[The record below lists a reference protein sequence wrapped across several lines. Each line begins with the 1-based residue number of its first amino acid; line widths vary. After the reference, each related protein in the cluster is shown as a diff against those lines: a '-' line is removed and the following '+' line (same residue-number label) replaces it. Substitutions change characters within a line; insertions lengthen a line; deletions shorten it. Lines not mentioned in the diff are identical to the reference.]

1 MNAALWGE
9 LWIVLGLVGPLSA
22 GLISVIGQS
31 ATRALLRAEVLLA
44 SLGLVVMG
52 WMISQNALIPGIA
65 SLPTPF
71 PPLHFAPLP
80 MADLWSIL
88 SGVLL
93 GATWLLIRKTLTETR
108 ILWALVPMA
117 SSMGFF
123 LLAGGGLS
131 LLLGLEAISLSSYL
145 GLVTTRR
152 SRKLWNAGW
161 VLLIL
166 SEMGGLLLLF
176 AMGLIMV
183 HHGAA
188 LSFVADNFRVLA
200 HEASHMPS
208 AVKLVIMV
216 LVLLAFG
223 VKAGLFPVMIWMPL
237 AEPEAP
243 GPVAG
248 LFSGVFTA
256 LAVLG
261 ILAVENVVHP
271 GIGWGIILLILGTT
285 GAFVAALYSIVSRH
299 VKQILAYST
308 LEILGLVFSALG
320 IWNIAQAANP
330 QSLVSTLAWD
340 AAMILLI
347 MHAGAKF
354 VLFSITEETEPI
366 AHTIDG
372 LGGIAHDRPK
382 LSLAAAVAVGTLAA
396 VPPLGGFVGEWL
408 LLESILKPLGTTL
421 ALRNIHLLFLLAGIF
436 LALAS
441 AVGVGTYIRWF
452 GFVFLGPKRRA
463 PRLIERPAQKLRP
476 TQVVGYV
483 IALLPVL
490 IAGPGVPWLIPWL
503 NLQGSQIFGNN
514 AQSVIAPLLID
525 PKAVPL
531 LVHIGGDL
539 VKAPGAPGTIFFPQG
554 FSVGDPYVLL
564 LMGIVLAGIVA
575 VIRHFMR
582 KGKAVRL
589 VEPWTGGLHDYNA
602 QKSFTAEGF
611 VHPLRLAFQGFF
623 GLKRQRYDKGG
634 VRFYRHTIIYRLEEQ
649 GYLPLL
655 KLGRYIAGQVRKTQS
670 GSTPAYLSWLVYG
683 AIVAVLLALWYPV
696 P

>member
-1 MNAALWGE
+1 MNAALWAE

-22 GLISVIGQS
+22 GIMSLAGQRAS
-31 ATRALLRAEVLLA
+31 GALLRAEVLLA
-44 SLGLVVMG
+44 SLGLVAMG
-52 WMISQNALIPGIA
+52 WMISQNALVPGIV

-71 PPLHFAPLP
+71 PPLHVSPLP

-93 GATWLLIRKTLTETR
+93 GATWLLIRKTSTETR
-108 ILWALVPMA
+108 ILWALVPMS

-166 SEMGGLLLLF
+166 SEMGGLLLLL

-183 HHGAA
+183 HHGAS
-188 LSFVADNFRVLA
+188 LSFVTDNFRVLA
-200 HEASHMPS
+200 QEASHMS
-208 AVKLVIMV
+208 SSIKLVIMV

-320 IWNIAQAANP
+320 IWNIAQRANAH
-330 QSLVSTLAWD
+330 SLVSTLAWD

-408 LLESILKPLGTTL
+408 LLESVLKPLGTTL

-463 PRLIERPAQKLRP
+463 LRLDKTQKLRP
-476 TQVVGYV
+476 TQVVGYI

-514 AQSVIAPLLID
+514 NQYVIAPLLVH

-539 VKAPGAPGTIFFPQG
+539 VKTPGAPGTIFFPQG

-575 VIRHFMR
+575 LIRHLLR
-582 KGKAVRL
+582 KGQVVRL
-589 VEPWTGGLHDYNA
+589 VEPWTGGTSDYNA

-655 KLGRYIAGQVRKTQS
+655 KLVRYIAGQVRKTQS
-670 GSTPAYLSWLVYG
+670 GSTPAYLSWLFYG
-683 AIVAVLLALWYPV
+683 AMVATLLALWHPLS
-696 P
+696 